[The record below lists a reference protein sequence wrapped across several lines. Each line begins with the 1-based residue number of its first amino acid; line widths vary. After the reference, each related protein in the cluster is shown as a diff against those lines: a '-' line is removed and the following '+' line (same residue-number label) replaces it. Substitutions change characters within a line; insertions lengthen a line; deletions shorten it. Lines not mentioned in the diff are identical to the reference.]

1 MTIPRISLSKLHFP
15 ITALGP
21 GRRIGIWFQGCS
33 IRCAGCMSRDTW
45 AFARDGEPV
54 ETVLKRME
62 PWFAEADGVTI
73 SGGEPFDQT
82 DGLLALLAGLR
93 TRFKGDV
100 LVYSGYEFEALQAR
114 HAAALG
120 LIDVLISEPF
130 DEAQPTDAPLRGS
143 ANQRLHLLTALG
155 EERFAGLDTATRIG
169 AHRSIWWR
177 TRTDRSGSQAFRA
190 EAISTGWR
198 ICSQLKASRS
208 QHRPAAWEARPD
220 GICPE
225 LPKRP

>member
-1 MTIPRISLSKLHFP
+1 MTIPQISLSKLHFP

-45 AFARDGEPV
+45 AFTRDGEPV
-54 ETVLKRME
+54 ETVLKCME

-82 DGLLALLAGLR
+82 DGLLELLAGLR

-130 DEAQPTDAPLRGS
+130 DDAQPTDAPLRGS
-143 ANQRLHLLTALG
+143 ANQRLHRLSALG
-155 EERFAGLDTATRIG
+155 AERFAGLDIATRMG
-169 AHRSIWWR
+169 ATSL
-177 TRTDRSGSQAFRA
+177 DLVAN
-190 EAISTGWR
+190 
-198 ICSQLKASRS
+198 
-208 QHRPAAWEARPD
+208 PD
-220 GICPE
+220 GSVWIAGVPHRGD
-225 LPKRP
+225 LDRLAHLLAAQGITLATSAGRMGGAS

>member
-1 MTIPRISLSKLHFP
+1 MTIPRIALSRLHFP

-45 AFARDGEPV
+45 AFTRDGEPA

-62 PWFAEADGVTI
+62 PWFAEADGITI

-82 DGLLALLAGLR
+82 DGLLELLAGIR
-93 TRFKGDV
+93 TCFKGDV
-100 LVYSGYEFEALQAR
+100 LVYSGYEFEALQVR

-120 LIDVLISEPF
+120 LVDALISEPF

-143 ANQRLHLLTALG
+143 ANQRLHLLSALG
-155 EERFAGLDTATRIG
+155 AERFAGVDSADQKGPALLDLVAEEDGSVWIAGVPRRGDLGLLADHLAEQGISIG
-169 AHRSIWWR
+169 TSAGRMGGVR
-177 TRTDRSGSQAFRA
+177 
-190 EAISTGWR
+190 
-198 ICSQLKASRS
+198 
-208 QHRPAAWEARPD
+208 
-220 GICPE
+220 
-225 LPKRP
+225 